1 MVVIGDTQPTFWKRS
16 YRVFEREIEQ
26 INALKPDIVIN
37 LGDQIYGYGLSN
49 TEKEWE
55 RYDLLVKRIKA
66 PYYRV
71 PGNHDVYGRKSER
84 LYLKRYGRPFYSAD
98 VKGFHLIFLDT
109 MESGVWGKI
118 GPVQLGW
125 LKKDLAFQS
134 GRKILAFTHVP
145 VWFPK
150 ARHVKPIWR
159 ESWMREIQPLLR
171 NSRVM
176 GVFAGHFHR
185 FGPNLKIGRIKYY
198 ITGGGGGKLT
208 RVYARAGGTHHFVLA
223 TASDA
228 GLVVK
233 VVTPDGIFS
242 EEDADVVRKKSA
254 AASRPPAS

>member
-1 MVVIGDTQPTFWKRS
+1 
-16 YRVFEREIEQ
+16 
-26 INALKPDIVIN
+26 
-37 LGDQIYGYGLSN
+37 
-49 TEKEWE
+49 
-55 RYDLLVKRIKA
+55 
-66 PYYRV
+66 
-71 PGNHDVYGRKSER
+71 
-84 LYLKRYGRPFYSAD
+84 
-98 VKGFHLIFLDT
+98 
-109 MESGVWGKI
+109 
-118 GPVQLGW
+118 
-125 LKKDLAFQS
+125 
-134 GRKILAFTHVP
+134 
-145 VWFPK
+145 
-150 ARHVKPIWR
+150 
-159 ESWMREIQPLLR
+159 
-171 NSRVM
+171 M